1 MAERDIT
8 LKETNM
14 NNPTYSITIRTLGKA
29 GEKYA
34 ATLNSIS
41 KQTVKPEEV
50 VIVIPEGFDLPKERL
65 GYERFVRCKKGM
77 VWQRVVGFDEIESE
91 FTLALDDDVDFN
103 ETFVEDLFNIAQ
115 KENADFIEAKI
126 VDIDKSSAPPP
137 K

>member
-1 MAERDIT
+1 
-8 LKETNM
+8 M